1 MFEYIC
7 RRYMSDTLLLR
18 DELGHTLEC
27 EILKLVDLAD
37 ENFALLMPVHQP
49 IQILAWED
57 GTDGD
62 TTSSLSNIAE
72 GDSEDDEGGLADLE
86 EQELEAVIPTAQAV
100 LEELNLKLRISA
112 YTLTVEGELPEPI
125 EETAIEIANGDG
137 DDDIEEYQLLATFF
151 HEQRQFGVFAPLDPL
166 LFFAAKPETTPSL
179 VSPEEDSELFN
190 RLQDRLL
197 DLAE

>member
-1 MFEYIC
+1 
-7 RRYMSDTLLLR
+7 MSDTLLLR
-18 DELGHTLEC
+18 DELDHTLEC
-27 EILKLVDLAD
+27 EILKLVDL
-37 ENFALLMPVHQP
+37 ENENYALLMPVHQP
-49 IQILAWED
+49 VQILAWED
-57 GTDGD
+57 CVTES
-62 TTSSLSNIAE
+62 TE
-72 GDSEDDEGGLADLE
+72 DSEEDEGGLADLE

-100 LEELNLKLRISA
+100 LGELNLKLRISA

-151 HEQRQFGVFAPLDPL
+151 HEEQQFGVFAPLDPL
-166 LFFAAKPETTPSL
+166 LFFASKPDTDPSL
-179 VSPEEDSELFN
+179 VSPEEDSNLFA

>member
-1 MFEYIC
+1 
-7 RRYMSDTLLLR
+7 MSDTLLLR

-37 ENFALLMPVHQP
+37 ENYALLMPVHQP
-49 IQILAWED
+49 VQILAWED
-57 GTDGD
+57 GGMDEE
-62 TTSSLSNIAE
+62 SSSSTNTGASA
-72 GDSEDDEGGLADLE
+72 GGEDYEEGGLADLE

-100 LEELNLKLRISA
+100 LGELNLKLRISA

-137 DDDIEEYQLLATFF
+137 DDDIEEYQLLSTFF
-151 HEQRQFGVFAPLDPL
+151 HEERQFGVFAPLDPL
-166 LFFAAKPETTPSL
+166 LFFAAKPNTAPSL
-179 VSPEEDSELFN
+179 VSPEEDSELFT

-197 DLAE
+197 DLAD

>member
-1 MFEYIC
+1 
-7 RRYMSDTLLLR
+7 MSDTLLLR
-18 DELGHTLEC
+18 DELDHTLEC
-27 EILKLVDLAD
+27 EILKLVDLEE
-37 ENFALLMPVHQP
+37 ENYALLMPVHQP
-49 IQILAWED
+49 VQILAWED
-57 GTDGD
+57 GDPELETA
-62 TTSSLSNIAE
+62 SSPGE
-72 GDSEDDEGGLADLE
+72 GSDDDEGGLADLD

-100 LEELNLKLRISA
+100 LGELNLKLRVSA

-151 HEQRQFGVFAPLDPL
+151 HEERQFGVFAPLDPL
-166 LFFAAKPETTPSL
+166 LFFAAKPDSVPAL
-179 VSPEEDSELFN
+179 VSPEEDSELFS